1 MRPNGPDLPWRHP
14 SSPARVRLL
23 LLAILPCV
31 PSLQALAQPTNPIL
45 TGIPPNTARDLG
57 AYTSEALCGVP
68 IQVTDYS
75 RFTYD
80 PVRHQLLMFGG
91 GHSSTP
97 RTDVDAFSFASLTW
111 TSAYPPTPT
120 AQLVFSNYDP
130 SLARWISTGH
140 PIARHT
146 YDQLVLEPVS
156 GDLVM
161 LARGHAGAYCTGS
174 WGWESGRVGHYDHD
188 TRSWSFSPTADNTFG
203 SSDPYPGAEYDP
215 VSGLIVVVA
224 GEGLWTYDPAT
235 RVRVQRLAYNEGM
248 GYANNLV
255 YFPPNQRMYY
265 IQRGSP
271 TRVWEV
277 VLDRANWSAST
288 VTELTTTGDVFDS
301 DESGFAYDSWNH
313 VIGGGVENGVFRAF
327 DPVTRRWS
335 SAVMQVQGSGGP
347 IGTQAFHTLDFD
359 PVDGVFLFLTG
370 YNDGSR
376 MWAYRYGSATPAAL
390 SIDDATVD
398 EGDSGTTPAVFTARL
413 SQASP
418 LPVTVAYAT
427 ANQTATAG
435 TDYQAASGTISFAPG
450 VLARTVGV
458 GVLGDTAVETDETFV
473 VNLSGVVGATL
484 ADGQAVGTISDDDAP
499 ALALRELTHGSALW
513 EDASAGTGPPGA
525 DTFRIAQAPRSSY
538 EVVLDAASGDLS
550 PVLERLAADNAT
562 VLQSAVPSGTGASLT
577 LRWENTSAAPVTN
590 QHVRVRSDGCGT
602 ACGPDDTYRLRAW
615 ETTASIPR
623 FNNGA
628 SQVTVL
634 VLQNTRGEPLTGR
647 ARFWSAAGAFLGA
660 HAFTLGPRASV
671 LLNTASVPGLA
682 SQSGSITVS
691 HDGGYGTLVGKA
703 VSLEP
708 ATGYSF
714 DSLLVSRPR

>member
-1 MRPNGPDLPWRHP
+1 MAHP
-14 SSPARVRLL
+14 SRPRRARLL
-23 LLAILPCV
+23 SLAILTFLPAAW
-31 PSLQALAQPTNPIL
+31 ALAQPTNPIL

-57 AYTSEALCGVP
+57 AYTSDPLCGVP

-80 PVRHQLLMFGG
+80 AVRHQLLMFGG
-91 GHSSTP
+91 GHASTP
-97 RTDVDAFSFASLTW
+97 RTDVDAFSFATLTW
-111 TSAYPPTPT
+111 TSAYPPTPE

-146 YDQLVLEPVS
+146 YDQLVLDPVS

-161 LARGHAGAYCTGS
+161 LARGHAGAYCTGD

-188 TRSWSFSPTADNTFG
+188 TRTWSFSPTADNTYG
-203 SSDPYPGAEYDP
+203 SGDPYPAAEYDP

-224 GEGLWTYDPAT
+224 REGLWTYDPAT
-235 RVRVQRLAYNEGM
+235 RVRVERLSYSQDM

-265 IQRGSP
+265 IARGSP

-277 VLDRANWSAST
+277 VLDRGNWSAST
-288 VTELTTTGDVFDS
+288 VTELATTGDVFES

-313 VIGGGVENGVFRAF
+313 VIGGGVTNGVFRAF
-327 DPVTRRWS
+327 DPVTHRWS
-335 SAVMQVQGSGGP
+335 SAVMQIQGPGGP

-390 SIDDATVD
+390 SIDDVTVT
-398 EGDSGTTPAVFTARL
+398 EGDGGTTPAVFMARL

-418 LPVTVAYAT
+418 LPVTVAYAS

-450 VLARTVGV
+450 VLTRTVSI

-473 VNLSGVVGATL
+473 VSLSGAVGATL

-499 ALALRELTHGSALW
+499 SLARTELGHGSALW
-513 EDASAGTGPPGA
+513 EDASAATGAAGTDA
-525 DTFRIAQAPRSSY
+525 FRIAQAPRASY

-562 VLQSAVPSGTGASLT
+562 VLQSAVPPGTGASLT
-577 LRWENTSAAPVTN
+577 LRWENTSAAPVVN
-590 QHVRVRSDGCGT
+590 QHVRVRSTGCGT
-602 ACGPDDTYRLRAW
+602 ACGADDTYRLRAW

-623 FNNGA
+623 FNNGG

-634 VLQNTRGEPLTGR
+634 ILQNTLGASLTGH
-647 ARFWSAAGAFLGA
+647 AHFWTGAGGFLTSR
-660 HAFTLGPRASV
+660 AFTLGPRASL
-671 LLNTASVPGLA
+671 LLNTAIVPGLDGQA
-682 SQSGSITVS
+682 GSITVS
-691 HDGGYGTLVGKA
+691 HDGGYGVLAGKA

-714 DSLLVSRPR
+714 DTPLVSRPR